1 MKWLQVCTAAVL
13 VCLISLGTSAWAS
26 ELTERQKIE
35 ALLNSLKSIPGA
47 TFVRN
52 GTDYTA
58 DQAVDHLKRKLTA
71 AGPRVKTAE
80 GFIVCC
86 ASASSI
92 SGEPYR
98 IKFPDGRIVNSAD
111 YFRAKL
117 NELNHLNDLGR

>member
-1 MKWLQVCTAAVL
+1 MKWLQVCIASVV
-13 VCLISLGTSAWAS
+13 VCLVALGSVAGAS

>member
-58 DQAVDHLKRKLTA
+58 DQAVDHLQRKLTA

-80 GFIVCC
+80 DFIVCC
-86 ASASSI
+86 ASASS
-92 SGEPYR
+92 SPRY
-98 IKFPDGRIVNSAD
+98 
-111 YFRAKL
+111 
-117 NELNHLNDLGR
+117 